1 MRERTYDIVGS
12 HRNIYLIKKNICLY
26 ILGTFYQIPKSI
38 ISHKRP
44 EV

>member
-12 HRNIYLIKKNICLY
+12 HRNIYLIKKI
-26 ILGTFYQIPKSI
+26 IVFTFFYQIPIKSI
-38 ISHKRP
+38 ISH